1 MFLASQLYLNPCIPM
16 SRQQSIQAMFADKFR
31 EDIRV
36 GLNWDRFLR
45 EEWPVEKI
53 VIKSVA
59 GLKQC
64 FVPWYIGPDGKEL
77 AYNMENAVPMRL
89 TDVPKAMD
97 LLHGER
103 TADIEMKVR
112 ELKDTTECIFI
123 EAPTYALRR
132 NQYFVLDRNHRLSA
146 LTMMPA
152 RFEVTLW
159 NIRGPFELDGLLDL
173 YHWLSPKQ
181 RLQKATLLKKAN
193 QDD

>member
-1 MFLASQLYLNPCIPM
+1 MAK
-16 SRQQSIQAMFADKFR
+16 QQPTQQALFAEKFR
-31 EDIRV
+31 DDIRV

-45 EEWPVEKI
+45 EQWPVEKI
-53 VIKSVA
+53 VIRSVA
-59 GLKQC
+59 GLKRC

-77 AYNMENAVPMRL
+77 AYNMKDAVPMRL
-89 TDVPKAMD
+89 TDVPKAID
-97 LLHGER
+97 LLHDER
-103 TADIEMKVR
+103 TTDIKLKVR
-112 ELKDTTECIFI
+112 EFKESTGNICF

-132 NQYFVLDRNHRLSA
+132 NQYFVMDRNHRLSA
-146 LTMMPA
+146 LTMLPS

-181 RLQKATLLKKAN
+181 RLQKATLLQKAH